1 MHWPYPVGF
10 AHRLGGALAPENTL
24 AGLLPAHRLGV
35 TAVECDVHL
44 SADGVAATR
53 VSPASRS
60 AAIAICMVFLSANVE

>member
-24 AGLLPAHRLGV
+24 AGLLLAHRLGV

-44 SADGVAATR
+44 SADGVA
-53 VSPASRS
+53 V
-60 AAIAICMVFLSANVE
+60 IAHDA